1 MKLSDIAFNNLK
13 RRKRKMI
20 FLTIGL
26 LIGITTIVALVS
38 VTSKMSEDLGKKLD
52 EYGAN
57 IIVTPKSNGLSLS
70 YGGMS
75 LGGMT
80 FETKELSLEDL
91 GKIRE
96 IKNSRNL
103 SILAPKV
110 IGAGEIKGIMAML
123 VGVDFEKEL
132 RLKRWWRKA
141 GYVVQGE
148 HHTNMD
154 NMESMKNNIT
164 NDSEES
170 KIHIVDFKRKNDV
183 LIGYEVARKLSLK
196 IGDEPVVNGFPLR
209 IAAILEETGSQDD
222 NLIFLNLPISQKI
235 LKKEGKLSM
244 VEISAYCK
252 DCPVEDIVSQISAK
266 LPHAKATAL
275 KQVVQGR
282 IETLNQFKAFSI
294 GISIIVIFIGSLV
307 VFVTMMGSVNERTR
321 EIGIFR
327 AIGYRQSHIMKI
339 ILLEAFIVSFFA
351 GIFGYFIGE
360 GVSSVISSRLFNRTG
375 SSIFFNY
382 QIALAS
388 VLLSVLIGMLASL
401 YPARKAAN
409 MDPAEALRAL

>member
-1 MKLSDIAFNNLK
+1 MKLSDIAINNLK
-13 RRKRKMI
+13 RRKGKMI

-132 RLKRWWRKA
+132 R
-141 GYVVQGE
+141 
-148 HHTNMD
+148 
-154 NMESMKNNIT
+154 
-164 NDSEES
+164 
-170 KIHIVDFKRKNDV
+170 
-183 LIGYEVARKLSLK
+183 
-196 IGDEPVVNGFPLR
+196 
-209 IAAILEETGSQDD
+209 
-222 NLIFLNLPISQKI
+222 
-235 LKKEGKLSM
+235 
-244 VEISAYCK
+244 
-252 DCPVEDIVSQISAK
+252 
-266 LPHAKATAL
+266 
-275 KQVVQGR
+275 
-282 IETLNQFKAFSI
+282 
-294 GISIIVIFIGSLV
+294 
-307 VFVTMMGSVNERTR
+307 
-321 EIGIFR
+321 
-327 AIGYRQSHIMKI
+327 
-339 ILLEAFIVSFFA
+339 
-351 GIFGYFIGE
+351 
-360 GVSSVISSRLFNRTG
+360 
-375 SSIFFNY
+375 
-382 QIALAS
+382 
-388 VLLSVLIGMLASL
+388 
-401 YPARKAAN
+401 
-409 MDPAEALRAL
+409 